1 MRIASAAT
9 ACTRQFFMPGIARP
23 AASTAQTTRS
33 TRAGAT
39 IHPRRP
45 RRVTAALA
53 AGKLTVLMA
62 SLAPTTPKAASNSRR
77 WSAKEGVRIG
87 YPALPRASSGLGFLS
102 LPDLPV
108 RAALEYR
115 PTNAKIGYFRPVRCK
130 RYVTHSEFSDKSVRV
145 LNHLVIFSH

>member
-1 MRIASAAT
+1 MGCHQRGIAVNLELADKNLALALQPCVGDQFARPFFAAPIRNSHGWPILMRIASAAT

-39 IHPRRP
+39 IHPRRL
-45 RRVTAALA
+45 RRVTAARA

-77 WSAKEGVRIG
+77 WSAKEGVR
-87 YPALPRASSGLGFLS
+87 
-102 LPDLPV
+102 
-108 RAALEYR
+108 
-115 PTNAKIGYFRPVRCK
+115 
-130 RYVTHSEFSDKSVRV
+130 
-145 LNHLVIFSH
+145 